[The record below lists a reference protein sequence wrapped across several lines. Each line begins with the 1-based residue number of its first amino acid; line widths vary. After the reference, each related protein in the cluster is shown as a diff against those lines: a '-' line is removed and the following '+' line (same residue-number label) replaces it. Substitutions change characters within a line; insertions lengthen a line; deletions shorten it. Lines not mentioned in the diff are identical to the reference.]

1 MRAVRDV
8 DLHRPATRR
17 RRRVELPNPV
27 VHSPS
32 AAHQCRAPTT
42 HRTNTCLQSH
52 QRNHH
57 YRDCL
62 YNIINFGLFEDATCS
77 EPNPNYMGRGAFS
90 SHSRYHLPKK
100 RNNDSSQN
108 PTLQTHSSPKH
119 PGTDAGEDPH
129 HQSRANVRLSMLIK
143 PSFHRATKSN
153 TAHRVDVVAGL

>member
-1 MRAVRDV
+1 MRALRDV

-17 RRRVELPNPV
+17 RRRVELPNPT
-27 VHSPS
+27 VHIPS

-77 EPNPNYMGRGAFS
+77 EPNPNSMGRGAFS
-90 SHSRYHLPKK
+90 SQSRYHLPKK
-100 RNNDSSQN
+100 RTTVSYQN
-108 PTLQTHSSPKH
+108 PTLQTPSSPKN
-119 PGTDAGEDPH
+119 
-129 HQSRANVRLSMLIK
+129 SK
-143 PSFHRATKSN
+143 PSPSGLATGNCSPGQTLKEKRKKN
-153 TAHRVDVVAGL
+153 MALGRI